1 MTGEHD
7 SAGQNQDRPVAGDS
21 MGAKGN
27 SDTVEAGADRV
38 GSGTDAKHAAR
49 SGPRSAPRST
59 SPSAEN
65 YRVGTDLEPAEWTAS
80 DETIAIVG
88 AGPGDPGLLTV
99 RAWRL
104 LESADVVLY
113 DSLTNEAILDAL
125 SDCAC
130 IDVGK
135 RSEPRT
141 TQSEI
146 HELLLEHAAKGDR
159 VVRLKGGDPVVF
171 GRGGEEAEFLS
182 EHGVP
187 FRMVPGVTSVVAAP
201 ELAGIPLTHR
211 EISSS
216 FTVITGHE
224 AAKKEESHIE
234 WDALA
239 NRVEAGET
247 LVVVMGVKRLPDY
260 VSTLLDRGVPEETPV
275 AMIEKVTW
283 DEQQT
288 VTGTLGSIVRL
299 AEDAEI
305 TPPATTIIGGVVDV
319 RDRIECPSRDRDSR

>member
-1 MTGEHD
+1 MTEDH
-7 SAGQNQDRPVAGDS
+7 
-21 MGAKGN
+21 
-27 SDTVEAGADRV
+27 
-38 GSGTDAKHAAR
+38 
-49 SGPRSAPRST
+49 
-59 SPSAEN
+59 SPEN
-65 YRVGTDLEPAEWTAS
+65 YRVDIDLDSANWTTN
-80 DETIAIVG
+80 DEQIAIVG

-125 SDCAC
+125 SDCES

-135 RSEPRT
+135 RTEPRT
-141 TQSEI
+141 SQSEI
-146 HELLLEHAAKGDR
+146 HELLVERAAMGDR

-182 EHGVP
+182 KHGIP

-239 NRVEAGET
+239 NRVAAGET

-288 VTGTLGSIVRL
+288 VTGTLGTIV
-299 AEDAEI
+299 ASAQKAEI

-319 RDRIECPSRDRDSR
+319 RERIECRADDREPR